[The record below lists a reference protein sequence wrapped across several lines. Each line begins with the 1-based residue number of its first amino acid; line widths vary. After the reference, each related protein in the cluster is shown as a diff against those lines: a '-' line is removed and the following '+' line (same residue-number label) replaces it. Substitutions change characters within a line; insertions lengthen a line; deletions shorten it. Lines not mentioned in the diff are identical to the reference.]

1 MKFKSLMTGLVALGL
16 MTFLAA
22 DLQAQRPGG
31 QGGQGGGFRGGQG
44 GGARGGF
51 QGGMGGFGGG
61 MRGGSSNVMSLLR
74 IEAVQ
79 TELEISPA
87 QKEAIEKLS
96 EQGRGERPDFGNFR
110 EMSEEERREMFE
122 KMRKQAEERAKEM
135 EAQLEEVLL
144 PQQIERL
151 EQISLQ
157 LRGVQALGDP
167 KVAGKLGITEAQKK
181 ELEEARDSL
190 GEKMRD
196 RMREMFQGGGG
207 PQGDLR
213 EAMTN
218 MREEMEKEILGVLTK
233 SQQEKFEELKGE
245 KFEMPENMGRGG
257 RGNFGRGGPGG
268 GAPGAEGG
276 GRRGGS
282 GQGRG
287 PGGEGGGRR
296 GGERPES
303 EF

>member
-31 QGGQGGGFRGGQG
+31 QGGQGGQGGGFRGGQ

-110 EMSEEERREMFE
+110 DMSEEERREMFE
-122 KMRKQAEERAKEM
+122 KM
-135 EAQLEEVLL
+135 
-144 PQQIERL
+144 
-151 EQISLQ
+151 
-157 LRGVQALGDP
+157 
-167 KVAGKLGITEAQKK
+167 
-181 ELEEARDSL
+181 
-190 GEKMRD
+190 
-196 RMREMFQGGGG
+196 
-207 PQGDLR
+207 
-213 EAMTN
+213 
-218 MREEMEKEILGVLTK
+218 
-233 SQQEKFEELKGE
+233 
-245 KFEMPENMGRGG
+245 
-257 RGNFGRGGPGG
+257 
-268 GAPGAEGG
+268 
-276 GRRGGS
+276 
-282 GQGRG
+282 
-287 PGGEGGGRR
+287 
-296 GGERPES
+296 
-303 EF
+303 